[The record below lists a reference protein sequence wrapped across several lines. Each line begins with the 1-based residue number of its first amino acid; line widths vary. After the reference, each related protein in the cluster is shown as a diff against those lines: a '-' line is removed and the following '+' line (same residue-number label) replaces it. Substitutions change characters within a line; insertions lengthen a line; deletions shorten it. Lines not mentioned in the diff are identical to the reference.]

1 MRSNAAGAIFVS
13 ECCGPPAAKAGDAG
27 GPLSGDE
34 DGQVPAPHTCRQS
47 SFVVSPK
54 GAKRNRPSLPP
65 RAPRWRHLYRTYMRE
80 WSPLR
85 VSVGGRETRLPTP
98 ELLPAMAYFGVC
110 STRPLLA
117 PHPL

>member
-13 ECCGPPAAKAGDAG
+13 KCCGPPAAKAGDAG

-34 DGQVPAPHTCRQS
+34 DGQVPASHICRQS

-65 RAPRWRHLYRTYMRE
+65 RPHNGGGPYRTYMRE

-98 ELLPAMAYFGVC
+98 
-110 STRPLLA
+110 
-117 PHPL
+117 